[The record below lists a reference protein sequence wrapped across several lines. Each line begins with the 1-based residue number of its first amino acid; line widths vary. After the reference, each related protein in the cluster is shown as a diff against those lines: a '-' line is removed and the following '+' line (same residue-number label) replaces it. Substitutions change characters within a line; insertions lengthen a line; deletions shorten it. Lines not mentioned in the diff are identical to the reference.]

1 MDYFIIN
8 GHLSWLPE
16 TIFVHLF
23 AASKEFIE
31 ARKRSLKRFLTLV
44 VRHPVLCED
53 KIVNFFLTVKGSV
66 SCLVEFYW
74 NTPFQQSSG
83 FVMVAS
89 ICFCCLLLYLWYCLP
104 NKDCIIPRNSV
115 STQLLQLCYMRM
127 HLLSVNQ
134 KHTVFSMHIIE
145 IVICVVKDMCA
156 ISPRT
161 LVRSWRISIN
171 RCQMNSWLVLL
182 PPKQR

>member
-66 SCLVEFYW
+66 SCPVEIYW
-74 NTPFQQSSG
+74 NAPFQQSSG

-89 ICFCCLLLYLWYCLP
+89 ICFCCFPLCLCCCLP
-104 NKDCIIPRNSV
+104 NKDCIIPRNLMSTHVTTLLHENALVV
-115 STQLLQLCYMRM
+115 SRSEAHNFFHAHYKDR
-127 HLLSVNQ
+127 
-134 KHTVFSMHIIE
+134 
-145 IVICVVKDMCA
+145 DMC
-156 ISPRT
+156 
-161 LVRSWRISIN
+161 
-171 RCQMNSWLVLL
+171 C
-182 PPKQR
+182 

>member
-1 MDYFIIN
+1 MLNFLYLDYFIIN

-66 SCLVEFYW
+66 SCPVEFYW

-89 ICFCCLLLYLWYCLP
+89 ICFCCFPLCLCCCLP
-104 NKDCIIPRNSV
+104 NKDCIIPCNPMSTHVTTLLHENALVV
-115 STQLLQLCYMRM
+115 SQSEAHNFFHAHY
-127 HLLSVNQ
+127 
-134 KHTVFSMHIIE
+134 
-145 IVICVVKDMCA
+145 KDRGMC
-156 ISPRT
+156 
-161 LVRSWRISIN
+161 
-171 RCQMNSWLVLL
+171 C
-182 PPKQR
+182 

>member
-66 SCLVEFYW
+66 SCPVEFYW

-89 ICFCCLLLYLWYCLP
+89 IYFCCFPLCLCCCLP
-104 NKDCIIPRNSV
+104 NKDCIIPRNSMSTHVTTLLHENALVV
-115 STQLLQLCYMRM
+115 SQSEAHSFFHAHYRDR
-127 HLLSVNQ
+127 
-134 KHTVFSMHIIE
+134 
-145 IVICVVKDMCA
+145 DMC
-156 ISPRT
+156 
-161 LVRSWRISIN
+161 
-171 RCQMNSWLVLL
+171 C
-182 PPKQR
+182 

>member
-66 SCLVEFYW
+66 SCPVEFYW
-74 NTPFQQSSG
+74 NTPFQQSLG

-89 ICFCCLLLYLWYCLP
+89 ICFCCSHYVYAIVYQT
-104 NKDCIIPRNSV
+104 KTV
-115 STQLLQLCYMRM
+115 SYHATPWALMLQLCYMRM
-127 HLLSVNQ
+127 HLLSANQ
-134 KHTVFSMHIIE
+134 KCTIFSMHIIK
-145 IVICVVKDMCA
+145 IVVCVVKDMCA

-171 RCQMNSWLVLL
+171 QCQMNSWLVLL
-182 PPKQR
+182 PPKQRW

>member
-66 SCLVEFYW
+66 SCPVEIYW
-74 NTPFQQSSG
+74 NAPFQQSSG

-104 NKDCIIPRNSV
+104 NKDCIIPCNPMSTHVTTLLHENALVV
-115 STQLLQLCYMRM
+115 SQSEAHNFFHAHY
-127 HLLSVNQ
+127 
-134 KHTVFSMHIIE
+134 
-145 IVICVVKDMCA
+145 KDRGMC
-156 ISPRT
+156 
-161 LVRSWRISIN
+161 
-171 RCQMNSWLVLL
+171 C
-182 PPKQR
+182 

>member
-66 SCLVEFYW
+66 SCPVEFYW

-89 ICFCCLLLYLWYCLP
+89 ICFCCFPLCLCCCLP
-104 NKDCIIPRNSV
+104 NKDCIIPCNPMSTHVTTLLHENALVV
-115 STQLLQLCYMRM
+115 SQSEAHNFFHAHY
-127 HLLSVNQ
+127 
-134 KHTVFSMHIIE
+134 
-145 IVICVVKDMCA
+145 KDRGMC
-156 ISPRT
+156 
-161 LVRSWRISIN
+161 
-171 RCQMNSWLVLL
+171 C
-182 PPKQR
+182 

>member
-66 SCLVEFYW
+66 SCPVEFYW

-104 NKDCIIPRNSV
+104 NKDCIIPRNLMSTHVTTLLHENALVV
-115 STQLLQLCYMRM
+115 SRSEAHNFFHAHYKDRDMC
-127 HLLSVNQ
+127 
-134 KHTVFSMHIIE
+134 F
-145 IVICVVKDMCA
+145 VKDMCA

-161 LVRSWRISIN
+161 LVRS
-171 RCQMNSWLVLL
+171 
-182 PPKQR
+182 